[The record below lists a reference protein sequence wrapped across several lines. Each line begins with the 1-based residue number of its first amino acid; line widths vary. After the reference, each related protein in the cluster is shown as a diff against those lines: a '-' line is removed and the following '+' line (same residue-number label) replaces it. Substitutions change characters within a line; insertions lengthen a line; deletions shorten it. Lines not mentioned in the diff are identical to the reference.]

1 MKLVRYGAIGQ
12 EKPGLIDKSGQLRDL
27 SDHVKDLKGAA
38 YAPASLAKL
47 AGLDAAKLPAVD
59 GRPRL
64 GAPVAGISKFV
75 AIGLNYIDH
84 AKETGNPIPPEPIFF
99 LKANTA
105 LSGPNDAVE
114 KPRGSTKLDW
124 EVEIAAIIGT
134 RAKYVSE
141 ADALNHVAGYCVCND
156 VSERNFQIERQ
167 GQWTK
172 GKSHDTFGPLGPWLV
187 TKDEI
192 PDVQKLSMW
201 LDLDHDLLDG
211 EMHFLRLA
219 VHDAA
224 ARRRRHHRHPAWRR
238 HRHEA
243 AAVPQRR
250 RRRHARHRRARRTAP
265 ADRRG
270 VRRMSADFLR
280 PRHHCEER
288 SDEPIH

>member
-27 SDHVKDLKGAA
+27 SAHVKDLNGEA
-38 YAPASLAKL
+38 YAPASLARL
-47 AGLDAAKLPAVD
+47 AALDPASLPSVP
-59 GRPRL
+59 GTPRL
-64 GAPVAGISKFV
+64 GAPVTGISKFV
-75 AIGLNYIDH
+75 AIGLNYSDH
-84 AKETGNPIPPEPIFF
+84 AKETGNPIPSEPIFF

-105 LSGPNDAVE
+105 LSGPHDAVE

-156 VSERNFQIERQ
+156 VSERYFQTERG

-172 GKSHDTFGPLGPWLV
+172 GTSHDTFGPLGPWLV

-201 LDLDHDLLDG
+201 LDVNGKRCQTGSTATMIFSMAKCISYVSQFMTLLPGDIITTGTPPGVGLGMKPPKFLNVGDVVTLGIEGLG
-211 EMHFLRLA
+211 EQRQ
-219 VHDAA
+219 VVI
-224 ARRRRHHRHPAWRR
+224 
-238 HRHEA
+238 EA
-243 AAVPQRR
+243 
-250 RRRHARHRRARRTAP
+250 
-265 ADRRG
+265 
-270 VRRMSADFLR
+270 
-280 PRHHCEER
+280 
-288 SDEPIH
+288 